1 MIADQHDR
9 ELADVMAEVA
19 RTLHEP
25 ESVDDVL
32 GRLVRVA
39 RDAIPAEF
47 VGVSIASP
55 KGIRTAAA
63 SDPLVNNL
71 DEAQYELSEGPCL
84 DAMRLHTATAVADLR
99 TDNRWPR
106 FGPRAVAAGV
116 ISQMGIEI
124 YRQHSTVGGLNLYAS
139 RPNAFDDDTRHAAA
153 LFARHAGLALDKS
166 LTITNLTEA
175 LQTRQT
181 IGQAIGIVMQR
192 YTVDEAQAFRH
203 LVRLSQ
209 TTNIKL
215 RDIARSVVDDL
226 AHHAMDNG
234 KRPKIGKS
242 LATGHG
248 FAHHLAGVW
257 DASNSYGQLAARPRT
272 HSRAPRA
279 EPRTEMCPCPA
290 SSRSSARG
298 HRVASH
304 CACERGTIRSSIPC
318 MTSVGVPT

>member
-1 MIADQHDR
+1 MIAEHNDR

-19 RTLHEP
+19 LTLHEP

-55 KGIRTAAA
+55 KGIHTAAA
-63 SDPLVNNL
+63 SDPLVTKL
-71 DEAQYELSEGPCL
+71 DQVQYELSEGPCL
-84 DAMRLHTATAVADLR
+84 DAMRHHTATPVADLR

-106 FGPRAVAAGV
+106 FGPRAVAAGA

-124 YRQHSTVGGLNLYAS
+124 FRQGSTVGGLNLYAS

-153 LFARHAGLALDKS
+153 LFARHAGLALEKS

-175 LQTRQT
+175 LQTRQI

-192 YTVDEAQAFRH
+192 YTLDEAQAFKH
-203 LVRLSQ
+203 LVRISQ

-215 RDIARSVVDDL
+215 RDVARSVVDDL
-226 AHHAMDNG
+226 TRQAAQNG
-234 KRPKIGKS
+234 KRPE
-242 LATGHG
+242 
-248 FAHHLAGVW
+248 
-257 DASNSYGQLAARPRT
+257 Q
-272 HSRAPRA
+272 
-279 EPRTEMCPCPA
+279 
-290 SSRSSARG
+290 
-298 HRVASH
+298 
-304 CACERGTIRSSIPC
+304 
-318 MTSVGVPT
+318 

>member
-1 MIADQHDR
+1 VIAEHNDR

-19 RTLHEP
+19 LTLHEP

-55 KGIRTAAA
+55 KGIHTAAA
-63 SDPLVNNL
+63 SDPLVTKL
-71 DEAQYELSEGPCL
+71 DQVQYELSEGPCL
-84 DAMRLHTATAVADLR
+84 DAMRHHTATPVADLR

-124 YRQHSTVGGLNLYAS
+124 FRQRSTVGGLNLYAS

-153 LFARHAGLALDKS
+153 LFARHAGLALEKS

-175 LQTRQT
+175 LQTRQI

-192 YTVDEAQAFRH
+192 YTLDEAQAFKH
-203 LVRLSQ
+203 LVRISQ

-215 RDIARSVVDDL
+215 RDVARSVVDDL
-226 AHHAMDNG
+226 TRQAAQNG
-234 KRPKIGKS
+234 KRPE
-242 LATGHG
+242 
-248 FAHHLAGVW
+248 
-257 DASNSYGQLAARPRT
+257 Q
-272 HSRAPRA
+272 
-279 EPRTEMCPCPA
+279 
-290 SSRSSARG
+290 
-298 HRVASH
+298 
-304 CACERGTIRSSIPC
+304 
-318 MTSVGVPT
+318 

>member
-1 MIADQHDR
+1 VIAEHNDR

-63 SDPLVNNL
+63 SDPLVTKL
-71 DEAQYELSEGPCL
+71 DQVQYELSEGPCL
-84 DAMRLHTATAVADLR
+84 DAMRHHTATPVADLR

-106 FGPRAVAAGV
+106 FGPRAAAAGV
-116 ISQMGIEI
+116 VSQMGIEI
-124 YRQHSTVGGLNLYAS
+124 FRQRSTVGRLNLYAS

-153 LFARHAGLALDKS
+153 LFARHAGLALEKS

-175 LQTRQT
+175 LQTRQI

-192 YTVDEAQAFRH
+192 YTLDEAQAFKH
-203 LVRLSQ
+203 LVRISQ

-215 RDIARSVVDDL
+215 RDVARSVVDDL
-226 AHHAMDNG
+226 TRQAAQNG
-234 KRPKIGKS
+234 KRPE
-242 LATGHG
+242 
-248 FAHHLAGVW
+248 
-257 DASNSYGQLAARPRT
+257 Q
-272 HSRAPRA
+272 
-279 EPRTEMCPCPA
+279 
-290 SSRSSARG
+290 
-298 HRVASH
+298 
-304 CACERGTIRSSIPC
+304 
-318 MTSVGVPT
+318 

>member
-1 MIADQHDR
+1 MVAADQHDR
-9 ELADVMAEVA
+9 QLADVMAEVA

-55 KGIRTAAA
+55 KGIHTAAA

-71 DEAQYELSEGPCL
+71 DQAQYELSEGPCL
-84 DAMRLHTATAVADLR
+84 DAMRHHTATAVADLR
-99 TDNRWPR
+99 TDDRWPR

-124 YRQHSTVGGLNLYAS
+124 FRQHSTVGGLNLYAS
-139 RPNAFDDDTRHAAA
+139 RANAFDDDTRHAAA

-181 IGQAIGIVMQR
+181 IGQAIGIMMQR
-192 YTVDEAQAFRH
+192 YSVDEAQAFKH

-209 TTNIKL
+209 TANIKL
-215 RDIARSVVDDL
+215 RDIARGVVDDL
-226 AHHAMDNG
+226 TRQAVQNG
-234 KRPKIGKS
+234 KRP
-242 LATGHG
+242 
-248 FAHHLAGVW
+248 
-257 DASNSYGQLAARPRT
+257 
-272 HSRAPRA
+272 
-279 EPRTEMCPCPA
+279 E
-290 SSRSSARG
+290 
-298 HRVASH
+298 
-304 CACERGTIRSSIPC
+304 
-318 MTSVGVPT
+318 

>member
-1 MIADQHDR
+1 VVAADQHDR
-9 ELADVMAEVA
+9 QLADVMAEVA

-55 KGIRTAAA
+55 KGIHTAAA

-71 DEAQYELSEGPCL
+71 DQAQYELSEGPCL
-84 DAMRLHTATAVADLR
+84 DAMRHHTATAVADLR
-99 TDNRWPR
+99 TDDRWPR

-124 YRQHSTVGGLNLYAS
+124 FRQRSTVGGLNLYAS
-139 RPNAFDDDTRHAAA
+139 RANAFDDDTRHAAA

-181 IGQAIGIVMQR
+181 IGQAIGIMMQR
-192 YTVDEAQAFRH
+192 YSVDEAQAFKH

-209 TTNIKL
+209 TANIKL
-215 RDIARSVVDDL
+215 RDIARGVVDDL
-226 AHHAMDNG
+226 TRQAARNG
-234 KRPKIGKS
+234 KRP
-242 LATGHG
+242 
-248 FAHHLAGVW
+248 
-257 DASNSYGQLAARPRT
+257 
-272 HSRAPRA
+272 
-279 EPRTEMCPCPA
+279 E
-290 SSRSSARG
+290 
-298 HRVASH
+298 
-304 CACERGTIRSSIPC
+304 
-318 MTSVGVPT
+318 

>member
-1 MIADQHDR
+1 MIAEHNDR

-19 RTLHEP
+19 LTLHEP

-55 KGIRTAAA
+55 KGIHTAAA
-63 SDPLVNNL
+63 SDPLVTKL
-71 DEAQYELSEGPCL
+71 DQVQYELSEGPCL
-84 DAMRLHTATAVADLR
+84 DAMRHHTATPVADLR

-124 YRQHSTVGGLNLYAS
+124 FRQRSTVGGLNLYAS
-139 RPNAFDDDTRHAAA
+139 RPNAFDDDTRHATA
-153 LFARHAGLALDKS
+153 LFARHAGLALEKS

-175 LQTRQT
+175 LQTRQI

-192 YTVDEAQAFRH
+192 YTLDEAQAFKH
-203 LVRLSQ
+203 LVRISQ

-215 RDIARSVVDDL
+215 RDVARSVVDDL
-226 AHHAMDNG
+226 TRQAAQNG
-234 KRPKIGKS
+234 KRPE
-242 LATGHG
+242 
-248 FAHHLAGVW
+248 
-257 DASNSYGQLAARPRT
+257 Q
-272 HSRAPRA
+272 
-279 EPRTEMCPCPA
+279 
-290 SSRSSARG
+290 
-298 HRVASH
+298 
-304 CACERGTIRSSIPC
+304 
-318 MTSVGVPT
+318 

>member
-1 MIADQHDR
+1 VIAEHNDR

-19 RTLHEP
+19 LTLHEP

-55 KGIRTAAA
+55 KGIHTAAA
-63 SDPLVNNL
+63 SDPLVTKL
-71 DEAQYELSEGPCL
+71 DQVQYELSEGPCL
-84 DAMRLHTATAVADLR
+84 DAMRHHTPTPVADLR

-124 YRQHSTVGGLNLYAS
+124 FRQRSTVGGLNLYAS

-153 LFARHAGLALDKS
+153 LFARHAGLALEKS

-175 LQTRQT
+175 LQTRQI

-192 YTVDEAQAFRH
+192 YTLDEAQAFKH
-203 LVRLSQ
+203 LVRISQ

-215 RDIARSVVDDL
+215 RDVARSVVDDL
-226 AHHAMDNG
+226 TRQAAQNG
-234 KRPKIGKS
+234 KRP
-242 LATGHG
+242 
-248 FAHHLAGVW
+248 
-257 DASNSYGQLAARPRT
+257 
-272 HSRAPRA
+272 
-279 EPRTEMCPCPA
+279 E
-290 SSRSSARG
+290 
-298 HRVASH
+298 
-304 CACERGTIRSSIPC
+304 
-318 MTSVGVPT
+318 

>member
-1 MIADQHDR
+1 MVADQHDR

-55 KGIRTAAA
+55 KGIHTAAA
-63 SDPLVNNL
+63 SDPLVNTL
-71 DEAQYELSEGPCL
+71 DQAQYELSEGPCL
-84 DAMRLHTATAVADLR
+84 DAIRHHTATAVADLR
-99 TDNRWPR
+99 TDSRWPQ

-124 YRQHSTVGGLNLYAS
+124 FRQRSTVGGLNLYAS

-181 IGQAIGIVMQR
+181 IGQAIGIMMQR
-192 YTVDEAQAFRH
+192 YTIDEAQAFKH

-209 TTNIKL
+209 TTNVKL
-215 RDIARSVVDDL
+215 RDIARGVVDDL
-226 AHHAMDNG
+226 TRHAVRNG
-234 KRPKIGKS
+234 KRP
-242 LATGHG
+242 
-248 FAHHLAGVW
+248 
-257 DASNSYGQLAARPRT
+257 
-272 HSRAPRA
+272 
-279 EPRTEMCPCPA
+279 E
-290 SSRSSARG
+290 
-298 HRVASH
+298 
-304 CACERGTIRSSIPC
+304 
-318 MTSVGVPT
+318 

>member
-1 MIADQHDR
+1 MVAADQHDR
-9 ELADVMAEVA
+9 QLADVMAEVA

-55 KGIRTAAA
+55 KGIHTAAA

-71 DEAQYELSEGPCL
+71 DQAQYELSEGPCL
-84 DAMRLHTATAVADLR
+84 DAMRHHTATAVADLR
-99 TDNRWPR
+99 TDDRWPR

-124 YRQHSTVGGLNLYAS
+124 FRQRSTVGGLNLYAS
-139 RPNAFDDDTRHAAA
+139 RANAFDDDTRHAAA

-181 IGQAIGIVMQR
+181 IGQAIGIMMQR
-192 YTVDEAQAFRH
+192 YSVDEAQAFKH

-209 TTNIKL
+209 TANIKL
-215 RDIARSVVDDL
+215 RDIARGVVDDL
-226 AHHAMDNG
+226 TRQAARNG
-234 KRPKIGKS
+234 KRP
-242 LATGHG
+242 
-248 FAHHLAGVW
+248 
-257 DASNSYGQLAARPRT
+257 
-272 HSRAPRA
+272 
-279 EPRTEMCPCPA
+279 E
-290 SSRSSARG
+290 
-298 HRVASH
+298 
-304 CACERGTIRSSIPC
+304 
-318 MTSVGVPT
+318 

>member
-1 MIADQHDR
+1 MLADQHDR
-9 ELADVMAEVA
+9 QLADVMAEVA

-39 RDAIPAEF
+39 RDATPAEF
-47 VGVSIASP
+47 VGVSISSP
-55 KGIRTAAA
+55 KGIHTAAA
-63 SDPLVNNL
+63 SDPLVINL
-71 DEAQYELSEGPCL
+71 DQAQYELSEGPCL
-84 DAMRLHTATAVADLR
+84 DAMRDHTATAVADLR

-124 YRQHSTVGGLNLYAS
+124 FRQHSTVGGLNLYAS

-192 YTVDEAQAFRH
+192 YTVDEAHAFKH

-209 TTNIKL
+209 TTNTKL

-226 AHHAMDNG
+226 ARQAVRNG
-234 KRPKIGKS
+234 KRP
-242 LATGHG
+242 
-248 FAHHLAGVW
+248 
-257 DASNSYGQLAARPRT
+257 
-272 HSRAPRA
+272 
-279 EPRTEMCPCPA
+279 E
-290 SSRSSARG
+290 
-298 HRVASH
+298 
-304 CACERGTIRSSIPC
+304 
-318 MTSVGVPT
+318 

>member
-1 MIADQHDR
+1 VVADQKDR

-39 RDAIPAEF
+39 REAIPAEF
-47 VGVSIASP
+47 VGVSISSS
-55 KGIRTAAA
+55 KGIHTVAA
-63 SDPLVNNL
+63 SDPLVKNL
-71 DEAQYELSEGPCL
+71 DRAQYELSEGPCI
-84 DAMRLHTATAVADLR
+84 DAMRDHTATAVADLR
-99 TDNRWPR
+99 TDHRWPR

-124 YRQHSTVGGLNLYAS
+124 FRQHSTVGGLNLYAC
-139 RPNAFDDDTRHAAA
+139 RPNAFDEDTRHAAA
-153 LFARHAGLALDKS
+153 LFARHAGLALDKT

-192 YTVDEAQAFRH
+192 YTVDEADAFKQ

-209 TTNIKL
+209 TTNVKL

-226 AHHAMDNG
+226 ARQAAQNG
-234 KRPKIGKS
+234 KRP
-242 LATGHG
+242 
-248 FAHHLAGVW
+248 
-257 DASNSYGQLAARPRT
+257 
-272 HSRAPRA
+272 
-279 EPRTEMCPCPA
+279 E
-290 SSRSSARG
+290 
-298 HRVASH
+298 
-304 CACERGTIRSSIPC
+304 
-318 MTSVGVPT
+318 

>member
-1 MIADQHDR
+1 
-9 ELADVMAEVA
+9 MAEVA

-55 KGIRTAAA
+55 KGIHTAAA
-63 SDPLVNNL
+63 SDPLVTKL
-71 DEAQYELSEGPCL
+71 DQVQYELSEGPCL
-84 DAMRLHTATAVADLR
+84 DAMRHHTATPVADLR

-124 YRQHSTVGGLNLYAS
+124 FRQGSTVGGLNLYAS

-153 LFARHAGLALDKS
+153 LFARHAGLALKKS

-175 LQTRQT
+175 LQTRQI

-192 YTVDEAQAFRH
+192 YTLDEAQAFKH
-203 LVRLSQ
+203 LVRISQ

-215 RDIARSVVDDL
+215 RDVARSVVDDL
-226 AHHAMDNG
+226 TRQAAQNG
-234 KRPKIGKS
+234 KRPE
-242 LATGHG
+242 
-248 FAHHLAGVW
+248 
-257 DASNSYGQLAARPRT
+257 Q
-272 HSRAPRA
+272 
-279 EPRTEMCPCPA
+279 
-290 SSRSSARG
+290 
-298 HRVASH
+298 
-304 CACERGTIRSSIPC
+304 
-318 MTSVGVPT
+318 

>member
-1 MIADQHDR
+1 VVADQHDR
-9 ELADVMAEVA
+9 QLADVMAEVA

-55 KGIRTAAA
+55 KGIHTAAA

-71 DEAQYELSEGPCL
+71 DQAQYELSEGPCL
-84 DAMRLHTATAVADLR
+84 DAMRHHTATAVADLR
-99 TDNRWPR
+99 TDDRWPR

-124 YRQHSTVGGLNLYAS
+124 FRQRSTVGGLNLYAS
-139 RPNAFDDDTRHAAA
+139 RANAFDDDTRHAAA

-181 IGQAIGIVMQR
+181 IGQAIGIMMQR
-192 YTVDEAQAFRH
+192 YSVDEAQAFKH

-209 TTNIKL
+209 TANIKL
-215 RDIARSVVDDL
+215 RDIARGVVDDL
-226 AHHAMDNG
+226 TRQAVRNG
-234 KRPKIGKS
+234 KRP
-242 LATGHG
+242 
-248 FAHHLAGVW
+248 
-257 DASNSYGQLAARPRT
+257 
-272 HSRAPRA
+272 
-279 EPRTEMCPCPA
+279 E
-290 SSRSSARG
+290 
-298 HRVASH
+298 
-304 CACERGTIRSSIPC
+304 
-318 MTSVGVPT
+318 

>member
-1 MIADQHDR
+1 MIAEHNDR

-19 RTLHEP
+19 LTLHEP

-55 KGIRTAAA
+55 KGIHTAAA
-63 SDPLVNNL
+63 SDPLVTKL
-71 DEAQYELSEGPCL
+71 DQVQYELSEGPCL
-84 DAMRLHTATAVADLR
+84 DAMRHHTATPVADLR

-124 YRQHSTVGGLNLYAS
+124 FRQGSTVGGLNLYAS

-153 LFARHAGLALDKS
+153 LFARHAGLALEKS

-175 LQTRQT
+175 LQTRQI

-192 YTVDEAQAFRH
+192 YTLDEAQAFKH
-203 LVRLSQ
+203 LVRISQ

-215 RDIARSVVDDL
+215 RDVAQNVVDDL
-226 AHHAMDNG
+226 AHQAVQNG
-234 KRPKIGKS
+234 KRP
-242 LATGHG
+242 
-248 FAHHLAGVW
+248 
-257 DASNSYGQLAARPRT
+257 
-272 HSRAPRA
+272 
-279 EPRTEMCPCPA
+279 E
-290 SSRSSARG
+290 
-298 HRVASH
+298 
-304 CACERGTIRSSIPC
+304 
-318 MTSVGVPT
+318 